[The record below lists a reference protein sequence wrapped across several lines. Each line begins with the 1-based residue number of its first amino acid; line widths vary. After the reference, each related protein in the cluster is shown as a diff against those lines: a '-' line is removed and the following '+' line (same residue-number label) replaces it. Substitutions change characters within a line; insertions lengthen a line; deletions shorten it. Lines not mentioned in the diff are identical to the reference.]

1 MVGHHLSVVTAV
13 VELLSNAYCNTYSH
27 YSHLNFYSYCSLCG
41 LTRVILSSRD
51 IQYRLSS
58 LVLPA
63 DDKLINPAS
72 LDIRLGAQLIQ
83 EDGTLVSILRTPYM
97 LEPGEFVLVETYE
110 IITVPMDLA
119 VELRLKSSIARQG
132 YNHSLAFW
140 FDPGWS
146 GRGTMEI
153 QNINRQKELPL
164 YEGMKFAQL
173 IFHKLNSVPLE
184 PYGGKYQWTQG
195 VQAAR

>member
-1 MVGHHLSVVTAV
+1 M
-13 VELLSNAYCNTYSH
+13 
-27 YSHLNFYSYCSLCG
+27 
-41 LTRVILSSRD
+41 ILSSRD
-51 IQYRLSS
+51 IQYRLND

-72 LDIRLGAQLIQ
+72 LDIRIGAELIQ
-83 EDGTLVSILRTPYM
+83 ESGNLVSILRTPYN
-97 LEPGEFVLVETYE
+97 LDPGEFVLVETFE
-110 IITVPMDLA
+110 IIKVPMDLA

-153 QNINRQKELPL
+153 QNITRTKKLPL
-164 YEGMKFAQL
+164 YEGMLFAQL
-173 IFHKLNSVPLE
+173 IFHKLNSVPLA
-184 PYGGKYQWTQG
+184 PYGGKYQWAQG
-195 VQAAR
+195 VQSAR

>member
-1 MVGHHLSVVTAV
+1 M
-13 VELLSNAYCNTYSH
+13 
-27 YSHLNFYSYCSLCG
+27 
-41 LTRVILSSRD
+41 ILSSRD
-51 IQYRLSS
+51 IQYRLND

-63 DDKLINPAS
+63 DDKLINTAS
-72 LDIRLGAQLIQ
+72 LDIRIGAELIQ
-83 EDGTLVSILRTPYM
+83 ESGNLVSILRTPYN
-97 LEPGEFVLVETYE
+97 LDPGEFVLVETFE
-110 IITVPMDLA
+110 IIKVPLDLA

-153 QNINRQKELPL
+153 QNITRTKKLPL
-164 YEGMKFAQL
+164 YEGMLFAQL
-173 IFHKLNSVPLE
+173 IFHKLNSVPLA
-184 PYGGKYQWTQG
+184 PYGGKYQWAQG

>member
-1 MVGHHLSVVTAV
+1 M
-13 VELLSNAYCNTYSH
+13 
-27 YSHLNFYSYCSLCG
+27 
-41 LTRVILSSRD
+41 ILSSRD
-51 IQYRLSS
+51 IQYRLND

-72 LDIRLGAQLIQ
+72 LDIRIGAELIQ
-83 EDGTLVSILRTPYM
+83 ESGNLVSILRTPYN
-97 LEPGEFVLVETYE
+97 LDPGEFVLVETFE
-110 IITVPMDLA
+110 IIKVPLDLA

-153 QNINRQKELPL
+153 QNITRTKKLPL
-164 YEGMKFAQL
+164 YEGMLFAQL
-173 IFHKLNSVPLE
+173 IFHKLNSVPLA
-184 PYGGKYQWTQG
+184 PYGGKYQWAQG